1 MYCPDIG
8 TTSNLFG
15 KVSFSQ
21 SFSKVVVKIVTCN
34 PDLSSVPCAS
44 EQEMEDFW
52 IVSQGSL
59 NFKVFYLNSILSPEY
74 LDYKKVYF

>member
-1 MYCPDIG
+1 MFCPDIG
-8 TTSNLFG
+8 TASKLFG

-21 SFSKVVVKIVTCN
+21 SFSKIVVKIVSCN
-34 PDLSSVPCAS
+34 QDSSTIPCAS

-52 IVSQGSL
+52 ILAQGSL

-74 LDYKKVYF
+74 FDYKKVYF